1 MSEPTTCALCGAGGQ
16 GERAPA
22 PRLLVPREYLEL
34 GIFAIDPLGT
44 AGAAVALALVGSG
57 GSACFFKSVYGVPCP
72 GCGMT
77 RALLALACGDVALA
91 FSFHPLV
98 PLVPF
103 IGLVALFRKTA
114 PFRAMYDG
122 GVFWVA
128 CAVCFVGVWAVRMA
142 ALRHSNSAASISAAM
157 SAIRQRMP

>member
-1 MSEPTTCALCGAGGQ
+1 MRKRDYMILA
-16 GERAPA
+16 
-22 PRLLVPREYLEL
+22 
-34 GIFAIDPLGT
+34 

-103 IGLVALFRKTA
+103 IGLVAFFRKTA

-142 ALRHSNSAASISAAM
+142 AYFPDTPPMEYSRSSLAYRAFELLFN
-157 SAIRQRMP
+157 